1 MSDVSALVPQLSESI
16 AEMYSIGGKLCESVN
31 FTVHSAVV
39 ASERESRI
47 VVVGKKP
54 LDSLSDGVRRFGVQL
69 SALLE
74 LFSHKGARGALFH
87 GGLDSQGYP
96 FLELGLVSGS
106 QYSQVARTL
115 PEAERRFQSLVDE
128 VAKFHAAGICF
139 GDLSFAS
146 FMDDPAS
153 GPFLV
158 GLLGLTN
165 PKDDPGSRS
174 SEEVFLAPEIL
185 KGQTPSP
192 ASDVFSLCIMGGFL
206 FGAVLMREG
215 RSDGSQFYDKLV
227 RKGVSEGMSRL
238 ISSGVSE
245 EPGSRPKSSV
255 ELAELLTEARQGR
268 LNAHLVKRET
278 VIRDGAGENPNEAAG
293 SQVFDPP
300 QIKQELS
307 PLLRLGKTVL
317 SIALLG
323 ILVVVV
329 AFYLRGVSSRQNSG
343 VLDQSTAFLRSVGF
357 SLTMTTAERAQ
368 MFERLAESNDP
379 VVHDAAIL
387 LIERSS
393 TVEDR
398 VVAEKWLLD
407 RCAKAGMVHSV
418 RIIQTWFGD
427 KPLFRPQGFIAG
439 LRVLDPS
446 APLEVVDRYLDEIA
460 KTNRP
465 VAIQIAAGLV
475 LDRSGRQGDRKSLS
489 RLVANTFDEKE
500 LLPRSISAMLIAI
513 PETRNTFESDLNDSL
528 SSLPTSDL
536 EWLTSVMV
544 KQGDYRFLARISNVL
559 ALNPKITDL
568 QKSMLRSVVSDESA
582 PIAIRG
588 AVARLAFGKISN
600 EDIGLLVGWN
610 DVRAG
615 ALLLNLSQF
624 PLEEA
629 RLAEVFKALVIKKV
643 ASEPAASMVAAL
655 GKIPERERLRV
666 GRAVGYFYTITET
679 GKVPEAPNLDLVT
692 AAAENYSILSA
703 IMKSDCSSC
712 REVIIDIAPHKLSS
726 AMLFSLLKAEEPK
739 LRIKALNRLAQYKD
753 IGAINLLRNSYD
765 DEKDGQVREVYANL
779 FPSLVNSTE

>member
-1 MSDVSALVPQLSESI
+1 
-16 AEMYSIGGKLCESVN
+16 
-31 FTVHSAVV
+31 
-39 ASERESRI
+39 
-47 VVVGKKP
+47 
-54 LDSLSDGVRRFGVQL
+54 
-69 SALLE
+69 
-74 LFSHKGARGALFH
+74 
-87 GGLDSQGYP
+87 
-96 FLELGLVSGS
+96 
-106 QYSQVARTL
+106 
-115 PEAERRFQSLVDE
+115 
-128 VAKFHAAGICF
+128 
-139 GDLSFAS
+139 
-146 FMDDPAS
+146 
-153 GPFLV
+153 
-158 GLLGLTN
+158 
-165 PKDDPGSRS
+165 
-174 SEEVFLAPEIL
+174 
-185 KGQTPSP
+185 
-192 ASDVFSLCIMGGFL
+192 
-206 FGAVLMREG
+206 
-215 RSDGSQFYDKLV
+215 
-227 RKGVSEGMSRL
+227 
-238 ISSGVSE
+238 
-245 EPGSRPKSSV
+245 
-255 ELAELLTEARQGR
+255 
-268 LNAHLVKRET
+268 
-278 VIRDGAGENPNEAAG
+278 
-293 SQVFDPP
+293 
-300 QIKQELS
+300 
-307 PLLRLGKTVL
+307 
-317 SIALLG
+317 
-323 ILVVVV
+323 
-329 AFYLRGVSSRQNSG
+329 
-343 VLDQSTAFLRSVGF
+343 
-357 SLTMTTAERAQ
+357 
-368 MFERLAESNDP
+368 
-379 VVHDAAIL
+379 
-387 LIERSS
+387 
-393 TVEDR
+393 
-398 VVAEKWLLD
+398 
-407 RCAKAGMVHSV
+407 
-418 RIIQTWFGD
+418 
-427 KPLFRPQGFIAG
+427 
-439 LRVLDPS
+439 
-446 APLEVVDRYLDEIA
+446 
-460 KTNRP
+460 
-465 VAIQIAAGLV
+465 
-475 LDRSGRQGDRKSLS
+475 
-489 RLVANTFDEKE
+489 VANTFDEKE